1 MKCSN
6 GNLCLKGIE
15 MPQFKLNP
23 YLKGNHSIVSPQVTG
38 LKHNH
43 ALIDLAQR
51 SVVAL
56 SIYGLGLQLNYAE
69 DNSAQSMQLPVLVI
83 EAQKQSTADP
93 LQLKQVN
100 STGSRLGLTAQ
111 ETPATVQT
119 ITQEDLQEK
128 GLRTVKE
135 AFGNVT
141 GATVGN
147 VPGNPAVLTMRGF
160 SGNANTVLQDGVR
173 VGASTFVTRDLD
185 VWKYEK
191 IEVLKGPSSVLFGE
205 GALGGAVNLVTRKP
219 NLEKKT
225 VEGLLNYG
233 SFNTVRVA
241 IGGNLP
247 INDELA
253 IRSDV
258 SYLKSDSL
266 YDIDDQETTKF
277 GAAVSLLYKPNDD
290 LSMLF
295 SANFDH
301 DKETSSYNG
310 SPLVSAS
317 TAKNPS
323 HIVDNPYGLV
333 VDKTTRHKNYNPDGG
348 ELSADTTTLSW
359 STDYRLS
366 PSWTFNNIAT
376 YYHADRKFYL
386 SPEQNFDSQTGL
398 FKRTVQRWSHDHDVW
413 SNRFSFGHDQLIAG
427 TYRNR
432 LSIGSEYSYTDFSSP
447 RPSGNLSAVDPYHPN
462 VGEMP
467 TSDWAG
473 WTSYNKFSTQIKNW
487 SVFAEDAFNI
497 TPDWLV
503 VGGARYE
510 RLDVERTIDN
520 ILTDSQQQ
528 FNPTFNPFSWRI
540 GSVYNLTP
548 DTQLY
553 GQYSTAVTPVSSL
566 LVISTANGSFD
577 LSKGKSAELGF
588 KSSVLDGKLDMI
600 GSVYWIELNHIL
612 TRDPNNINLTVQGGQ
627 QVSKGAEF
635 TASAAITPQLKA
647 SLGLAWVD
655 AEYKKLIE
663 AGGANRSGNQPI
675 NVPEKVANASLSYQF
690 STLPITVSGFAKY
703 ASGFYTDTANTY
715 FVDGHTT
722 YDASLAYDLKNMT
735 FTLWGRNLTDEFYGE
750 YSGYSAKQI
759 YIGAPRS
766 VELGVT
772 FKF

>member
-1 MKCSN
+1 
-6 GNLCLKGIE
+6 

-23 YLKGNHSIVSPQVTG
+23 YLNGNDAIVSAHDSSSVNQVCTS
-38 LKHNH
+38 L
-43 ALIDLAQR
+43 LQSTIITLA
-51 SVVAL
+51 
-56 SIYGLGLQLNYAE
+56 IYGISTQPTLAEEDSKQPVQLATLIVA
-69 DNSAQSMQLPVLVI
+69 AQQNNDV
-83 EAQKQSTADP
+83 DP
-93 LQLKQVN
+93 LKLKQVN
-100 STGSRLGLTAQ
+100 TTGSRLRLTAQ

-119 ITQEDLQEK
+119 ITQQDLQKK

-173 VGASTFVTRDLD
+173 MGASTFVTRDLD

-219 NLEKKT
+219 NLEKKS

-233 SFNTVRVA
+233 SFNTVRAA

-247 INDELA
+247 ISDELA
-253 IRSDV
+253 IRSDM
-258 SYLKSDSL
+258 SYLQSDSL
-266 YDIDDQETTKF
+266 YDVDDQKTTKF
-277 GAAVSLLYKPNDD
+277 GAAVSMLYKPNDD

-295 SANFDH
+295 SANFDQ

-323 HIVDNPYGLV
+323 HIVDNPYSLV
-333 VDKTTRHKNYNPDGG
+333 VDKATRHKNYNPDGG

-359 STDYRLS
+359 ATDYRLS

-398 FKRTVQRWSHDHDVW
+398 FNRTVQRWSHDHDVW
-413 SNRFSFGHDQLIAG
+413 SDRVSLSNEALIAGQYRNRFSL
-427 TYRNR
+427 
-432 LSIGSEYSYTDFSSP
+432 GSEYSYTDFSSP

-467 TSDWAG
+467 ASDWTG

-487 SVFAEDAFNI
+487 AIFAEDAFNL
-497 TPDWLV
+497 TPDWLI

-510 RLDVERTIDN
+510 RLDLERTIDN
-520 ILTDSQQQ
+520 VLANSQQQ

-566 LVISTANGSFD
+566 LVISTANGNFD
-577 LSKGKSAELGF
+577 LSKGKSAELGI

-600 GSVYWIELNHIL
+600 GSVYWIELNDIL

-627 QVSKGAEF
+627 QVSRGAEF
-635 TASAAITPQLKA
+635 TASVVITPHLKA
-647 SLGLAWVD
+647 NLGLAWVD
-655 AEYKKLIE
+655 AEYKELIE
-663 AGGANRSGNQPI
+663 AGGANRSGNRPI

-690 STLPITVSGFAKY
+690 SNLPITVSGFAKH

-715 FVDGHTT
+715 FVKGYTT
-722 YDASLAYDLKNMT
+722 YDASLAYDLKNVT

-750 YSGYSAKQI
+750 YSGYSSKQI

>member
-1 MKCSN
+1 MS
-6 GNLCLKGIE
+6 
-15 MPQFKLNP
+15 QFKLNP
-23 YLKGNHSIVSPQVTG
+23 FLNGNNFIVSNYVIPQIKFINISFAYRLGIT
-38 LKHNH
+38 L
-43 ALIDLAQR
+43 LA
-51 SVVAL
+51 
-56 SIYGLGLQLNYAE
+56 YGISGSTTFAADDSQPAV
-69 DNSAQSMQLPVLVI
+69 QLPTLVI
-83 EAQKQSTADP
+83 EAKQDLKVDP
-93 LQLKQVN
+93 LHLKQVN
-100 STGSRLGLTAQ
+100 TTSSRLGLTSQ

-119 ITQEDLQEK
+119 ITQKELQEK
-128 GLRTVKE
+128 GVRTVKE

-160 SGNANTVLQDGVR
+160 SGNTNTVLQDGVR
-173 VGASTFVTRDLD
+173 IGASTFVTRDLD

-205 GALGGAVNLVTRKP
+205 GALGGAVNLITKKP
-219 NLEKKT
+219 NLEQAT
-225 VEGLLNYG
+225 VEGMLNYG
-233 SFNTVRVA
+233 SFNTLRTA

-247 INDELA
+247 LNDELA
-253 IRSDV
+253 VRSDI
-258 SYLKSDSL
+258 SFLRSDSL
-266 YDIDDQETTKF
+266 FDIDNQKTVKF
-277 GAAVSLLYKPNDD
+277 GAAGSLLYKPNDH

-323 HIVDNPYGLV
+323 NILDNPDGLV
-333 VDKTTRHKNYNPDGG
+333 IDKATRHKNYNPYGG

-359 STDYRLS
+359 ATDYQLS

-413 SNRFSFGHDQLIAG
+413 SDRFSFGHDQLIAG
-427 TYRNR
+427 KYRNR
-432 LSIGSEYSYTDFSSP
+432 LSVGSEYSYTDFSSP
-447 RPSGNLSAVDPYHPN
+447 RPSGNLNAVDPYHPN
-462 VGEMP
+462 VGDMP
-467 TSDWAG
+467 ASNWTA

-497 TPDWLV
+497 TPDWLI

-588 KSSVLDGKLDMI
+588 KSSVLDGKLDMV
-600 GSVYWIELNHIL
+600 GSVYWIELNDIL
-612 TRDPNNINLTVQGGQ
+612 TRDPNNINVTVQGGQ
-627 QVSKGAEF
+627 QVSKGVEF

-647 SLGLAWVD
+647 NLGLAWVD

-663 AGGANRSGNQPI
+663 AGGANRSGNQPV

-690 STLPITVSGFAKY
+690 KTLPMTVSGFAKHV
-703 ASGFYTDTANTY
+703 SGFYTDTANTY
-715 FVDGHTT
+715 FVKGYTT

-735 FTLWGRNLTDEFYGE
+735 FTLWGRNLTDQFFGE
-750 YSGYSAKQI
+750 YSGYSSKQI